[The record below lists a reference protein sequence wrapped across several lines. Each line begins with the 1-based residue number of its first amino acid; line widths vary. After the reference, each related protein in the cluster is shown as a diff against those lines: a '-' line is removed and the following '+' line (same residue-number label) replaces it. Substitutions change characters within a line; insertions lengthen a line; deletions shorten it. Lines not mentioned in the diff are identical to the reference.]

1 VRIEGRIDDKD
12 KISDVSQVWIAAA
25 DLPAPALA
33 RGATLLNDEET
44 RRVEAFRFDSD
55 RRMSL
60 VARAALRAL
69 LGQHLNVD
77 PRSLRFVTGEHG
89 KPALAGA
96 EVEFNV
102 SHSAGHIAIAIS
114 DGGPIGVDIESM
126 KRSSDLLHLAE
137 RFFSPPEAENV
148 RAADENER
156 ARRFFAYWTAKESV
170 IKAAGGGLSIELR
183 SFETDPR
190 LGESTSVTNRGADPR
205 LDGWNVFAI
214 PSPIESMQLAI
225 ASRAEEPPL
234 VRAFDVIRSIQMFD
248 SAGREMK

>member
-1 VRIEGRIDDKD
+1 
-12 KISDVSQVWIAAA
+12 VSHVWIAAA
-25 DLPAPALA
+25 DLPAPILA
-33 RGATLLNDEET
+33 RAAALLNDEET

-69 LGQHLNVD
+69 LGQHLAVD

-89 KPALAGA
+89 KPALAGG

-102 SHSAGHIAIAIS
+102 SHSAGQVAIAIS
-114 DGGPIGVDIESM
+114 DSGAIGVDIESM

-137 RFFSPPEAENV
+137 RFFSPPEAESV
-148 RAADENER
+148 RSAADDER
-156 ARRFFAYWTAKESV
+156 AQRFFAYWTAKESV

-190 LGESTSVTNRGADPR
+190 LGESTPVSNRGGDPR

-214 PSPIESMQLAI
+214 PSPIDAMQLAI
-225 ASRAEEPPL
+225 ASRAAEGPPL
-234 VRAFDVIRSIQMFD
+234 IHPFDV
-248 SAGREMK
+248 ELL